1 MSAMSRPR
9 TVLIVDQDDGW
20 REAVAS
26 ALKADYRILRA
37 SSGESALAMLTR
49 EEVDAMLLD
58 VDQPGIS
65 GFETLR
71 IARENFEL
79 TEVVMTAASSDV
91 DHAVEA
97 VKLGAFHFVPK
108 TGGADAVRA
117 LIDRA
122 IERQALAR
130 QVQVLSAEAADTTER
145 EFVVGPSRALQDV
158 VAMVRRVASLSATVL
173 ILGESGTGKELLAR
187 LLHRESESPDGPFVA
202 VNLAAIPQELVESVL
217 FGHEKG
223 SFTGA
228 VRQQIGKFE
237 LAGGGTLF
245 LDEIGDLKLD
255 LQAKLL
261 RAIQEGEIERI
272 GSQRPIKA
280 TFRLIAAT
288 NVDLDKAVKEGRFRD
303 DLFYRINV
311 IPVKL
316 PPLRE
321 RIDDLPELARFF
333 LRRYNTKFRKQVE
346 GISESSA
353 PDAGLLLVARQHP
366 RAGEPDRAA
375 GGHLREELD
384 HRGRPAVRVPD
395 GGARP
400 HGPQGREPVPGGDGG
415 LRAEP
420 ARAGPREER
429 LERDGDGA
437 LPGPAAQHDEVQAG
451 EAGRAG
457 VRQAAAEQLRDNG
470 PGDAVR
476 LRLRARKVRPRGYLR
491 GSTAS
496 LSAFWMRALT
506 TVLAGILMASP
517 VAGLRPILALRFCT
531 TSFTIPGSVNSPARF
546 NSFSA
551 SAASSSKYSRA
562 TVRLTSKRSAKCENK
577 SDLPI
582 LRASTMCV
590 PPDLNVVARSAVDRR
605 QDPRARA
612 VRCEIWPKSGV
623 S

>member
-1 MSAMSRPR
+1 MSRPR

-37 SSGESALAMLTR
+37 ASGESALAMLTR

-79 TEVVMTAASSDV
+79 TEVVMTAASSEV

-280 TFRLIAAT
+280 NFRLIAAT

-346 GISESSA
+346 GISEAALRMLASYWWPGNVRELENLIERLVAISEKSWITEDDLPFEFRMA
-353 PDAGLLLVARQHP
+353 ELDRTERKGESLFQEAMVAFERNLLVRALEKNGWNVTATARYLGVP
-366 RAGEPDRAA
+366 LSTMKFKLEKLDV
-375 GGHLREELD
+375 REF
-384 HRGRPAVRVPD
+384 
-395 GGARP
+395 AR
-400 HGPQGREPVPGGDGG
+400 
-415 LRAEP
+415 
-420 ARAGPREER
+420 
-429 LERDGDGA
+429 
-437 LPGPAAQHDEVQAG
+437 
-451 EAGRAG
+451 
-457 VRQAAAEQLRDNG
+457 
-470 PGDAVR
+470 R
-476 LRLRARKVRPRGYLR
+476 LR
-491 GSTAS
+491 S
-496 LSAFWMRALT
+496 
-506 TVLAGILMASP
+506 
-517 VAGLRPILALRFCT
+517 
-531 TSFTIPGSVNSPARF
+531 N
-546 NSFSA
+546 
-551 SAASSSKYSRA
+551 
-562 TVRLTSKRSAKCENK
+562 
-577 SDLPI
+577 
-582 LRASTMCV
+582 
-590 PPDLNVVARSAVDRR
+590 
-605 QDPRARA
+605 
-612 VRCEIWPKSGV
+612 
-623 S
+623 

>member
-1 MSAMSRPR
+1 MSRPR

-37 SSGESALAMLTR
+37 ASGESALAMLTR

-280 TFRLIAAT
+280 NFRLIAAT

-346 GISESSA
+346 GISEAALRMLGSYWWPGNIRELENLIERLVAISEKSWITEDDLPFEFRMA
-353 PDAGLLLVARQHP
+353 ELDRTDRKGESLFQEAMVAFERNLLVRALEKNGWNVTATARYLGLP
-366 RAGEPDRAA
+366 LSTMKFKLEKLDV
-375 GGHLREELD
+375 REF
-384 HRGRPAVRVPD
+384 AK
-395 GGARP
+395 
-400 HGPQGREPVPGGDGG
+400 
-415 LRAEP
+415 
-420 ARAGPREER
+420 
-429 LERDGDGA
+429 
-437 LPGPAAQHDEVQAG
+437 
-451 EAGRAG
+451 
-457 VRQAAAEQLRDNG
+457 
-470 PGDAVR
+470 R
-476 LRLRARKVRPRGYLR
+476 LR
-491 GSTAS
+491 
-496 LSAFWMRALT
+496 
-506 TVLAGILMASP
+506 
-517 VAGLRPILALRFCT
+517 
-531 TSFTIPGSVNSPARF
+531 
-546 NSFSA
+546 
-551 SAASSSKYSRA
+551 SS
-562 TVRLTSKRSAKCENK
+562 
-577 SDLPI
+577 
-582 LRASTMCV
+582 
-590 PPDLNVVARSAVDRR
+590 
-605 QDPRARA
+605 
-612 VRCEIWPKSGV
+612 
-623 S
+623 

>member
-1 MSAMSRPR
+1 MSRPR

-280 TFRLIAAT
+280 NFRLIAAT
-288 NVDLDKAVKEGRFRD
+288 NVDLDKAVKEGRFRE
-303 DLFYRINV
+303 DLYYRLNV
-311 IPVKL
+311 IPVRM
-316 PPLRE
+316 PALRD
-321 RIDDLPELARFF
+321 RLDDLPELARFF
-333 LRRYNTKFRKQVE
+333 LRRYNVKFRKNIQ
-346 GISESSA
+346 GIADSTMQILGAYWWPGNIRE
-353 PDAGLLLVARQHP
+353 LENLIERLVAVSDKDWLTDEDLPYELHVAQLDTQGP
-366 RAGEPDRAA
+366 TSENLLERAVSTFERNFIIRALEKS
-375 GGHLREELD
+375 GWNVTGT
-384 HRGRPAVRVPD
+384 
-395 GGARP
+395 
-400 HGPQGREPVPGGDGG
+400 
-415 LRAEP
+415 
-420 ARAGPREER
+420 ARALGIPLSTLKFKMDR
-429 LERDGDGA
+429 LEIRE
-437 LPGPAAQHDEVQAG
+437 L
-451 EAGRAG
+451 
-457 VRQAAAEQLRDNG
+457 
-470 PGDAVR
+470 
-476 LRLRARKVRPRGYLR
+476 ARKIRG
-491 GSTAS
+491 
-496 LSAFWMRALT
+496 
-506 TVLAGILMASP
+506 
-517 VAGLRPILALRFCT
+517 
-531 TSFTIPGSVNSPARF
+531 N
-546 NSFSA
+546 
-551 SAASSSKYSRA
+551 
-562 TVRLTSKRSAKCENK
+562 
-577 SDLPI
+577 
-582 LRASTMCV
+582 
-590 PPDLNVVARSAVDRR
+590 
-605 QDPRARA
+605 
-612 VRCEIWPKSGV
+612 
-623 S
+623 